1 MMFRYPYLGTPYYN
15 RYSRYGYRYP
25 NYNGKYN
32 NTSMHSKQSIKK
44 QEKSTYTANSF
55 CKNSQNNTT
64 CVNINANDYHTDTS
78 NDKPLFNLFGI
89 DLFFDDILLIFLIF
103 FLYQE
108 GVEDD
113 WLFIVLVLLLL
124 G

>member
-1 MMFRYPYLGTPYYN
+1 MMFRYPYFGMPYYN
-15 RYSRYGYRYP
+15 RYSRYGYRFP
-25 NYNGKYN
+25 SYNSRYN
-32 NTSMHSKQSIKK
+32 NSSVNQYTKK
-44 QEKSTYTANSF
+44 QEEYTNTANSS
-55 CKNSQNNTT
+55 CNNSQNNTD
-64 CVNINANDYHTDTS
+64 CVKVTQNTSCTDIS

-89 DLFFDDILLIFLIF
+89 DLFFDDILLICLIF

-108 GVEDD
+108 GVKDD